1 MPQAEGK
8 IQMTPTT
15 QIRSLCV
22 YCGSSGRGRE
32 SHHEAAI
39 RLGAIMAGAGV
50 RLVYGGGRIGLMG
63 LVADAVLDGGGEVVG
78 IIPRFLDQV
87 EVGHSGVSRLI
98 VTENMHERKEK
109 MAELSDAFVILPGGL
124 GTLDETFE
132 ILTWKQLQL
141 HDKPVVI
148 VDVDG
153 YWQPLVALVD
163 RMVEENYARPEHRAL
178 FRVVGSVEEVLPAL
192 EDMPEFRTEVEAKWM

>member
-1 MPQAEGK
+1 MSPMA
-8 IQMTPTT
+8 

-22 YCGSSGRGRE
+22 YCGSSGRGRP
-32 SHHEAAI
+32 SHHNAATS
-39 RLGAIMAGAGV
+39 LGETLAEAGV

-63 LVADAVLDGGGEVVG
+63 LVADAVLEGGGEVVG

-87 EVGHSGVSRLI
+87 EVGHSGVSQFI
-98 VTENMHERKEK
+98 VTENMHDRKEK
-109 MAELSDAFVILPGGL
+109 MAQMSDGFVILPGGL

-153 YWQPLVALVD
+153 YWKPLVELIDNMIA
-163 RMVEENYARPEHRAL
+163 ENYARPENREL
-178 FRVVGSVEEVLPAL
+178 FRVVGSVDEVLPAL
-192 EDMPEFRTEVEAKWM
+192 DAMPKFDSKVEAKWM

>member
-1 MPQAEGK
+1 
-8 IQMTPTT
+8 MTPVS

-22 YCGSSGRGRE
+22 YCGSSGRGRA

-39 RLGAIMAGAGV
+39 RLGGIMAAAGV
-50 RLVYGGGRIGLMG
+50 RLVYGGGRIGMMG
-63 LVADAVLDGGGEVVG
+63 LVADAVLAGGGEVVG

-109 MAELSDAFVILPGGL
+109 MAELSDAFLILPGGL

-148 VDVDG
+148 ADIDG
-153 YWQPLVALVD
+153 YWRPLMTLID
-163 RMVEENYARPEHRAL
+163 RMIEENYAKPENREL
-178 FRVVGSVEEVLPAL
+178 FRVVSSVDEVLPTL

>member
-1 MPQAEGK
+1 MSPMA
-8 IQMTPTT
+8 

-22 YCGSSGRGRE
+22 YCGSSGRGRQ
-32 SHHEAAI
+32 SHHDAAT
-39 RLGAIMAGAGV
+39 RLGAILAEAGV
-50 RLVYGGGRIGLMG
+50 RLVYGGGRIGMMG
-63 LVADAVLDGGGEVVG
+63 LVADAVLAGGGEVVG

-87 EVGHSGVSRLI
+87 EVGHSGITRLHI
-98 VTENMHERKEK
+98 TENMHERKEM

-148 VDVDG
+148 ADIEG
-153 YWQPLVALVD
+153 YWKPLTDLIDSMIA
-163 RMVEENYARPEHRAL
+163 ESYAHPENRKL

-192 EDMPEFRTEVEAKWM
+192 DEMPKFDTAVEAKWM

>member
-1 MPQAEGK
+1 MARK
-8 IQMTPTT
+8 S

-32 SHHEAAI
+32 SHHEAAR
-39 RLGAIMAGAGV
+39 RLGRLMAEAGV

-63 LVADAVLDGGGEVVG
+63 QVADAVLEGGGEVFG

-87 EVGHSGVSRLI
+87 EVGHSGVSQMI
-98 VTENMHERKEK
+98 VTENMHERKER

-141 HDKPVVI
+141 HDKPVVVADI
-148 VDVDG
+148 DG
-153 YWQPLVALVD
+153 YWQPLVGLID
-163 RMVEENYARPEHRAL
+163 RLVEENYARPEHREL
-178 FRVVGSVEEVLPAL
+178 FRVVASVDEVLPAL
-192 EDMPEFRTEVEAKWM
+192 EAMPEFRGEVEAKWM

>member
-1 MPQAEGK
+1 MAQV
-8 IQMTPTT
+8 
-15 QIRSLCV
+15 RSLCV
-22 YCGSSGRGRE
+22 YCGSSARGRD
-32 SHHEAAI
+32 SHHQAARQLGRLMAEA
-39 RLGAIMAGAGV
+39 RV

-63 LVADAVLDGGGEVVG
+63 LIADAVLQGGGEVVG

-141 HDKPVVI
+141 HDKPVLV

-153 YWQPLVALVD
+153 YWQPLVDLVD
-163 RMVEENYARPEHRAL
+163 RMIEENYAKPEHRAL
-178 FRVVGSVEEVLPAL
+178 FRIVAGVDEVLPAL
-192 EDMPEFRTEVEAKWM
+192 AEMPEFRTEIEAKWM

>member
-1 MPQAEGK
+1 MS
-8 IQMTPTT
+8 

-22 YCGSSGRGRE
+22 YCGSSGRGRP
-32 SHHEAAI
+32 SHHEAAT
-39 RLGAIMAGAGV
+39 RLGAILSEAGV
-50 RLVYGGGRIGLMG
+50 RLVYGGGRIGMMG
-63 LVADAVLDGGGEVVG
+63 LVADAVLEGGGEVVG

-87 EVGHSGVSRLI
+87 EVGHSGVSRMI

-109 MAELSDAFVILPGGL
+109 MAELSDAFLILPGGL

-148 VDVDG
+148 ADIDG
-153 YWQPLVALVD
+153 YWQPLVQLID
-163 RMVEENYARPEHRAL
+163 SLIDENYAKSENREL
-178 FRVVGSVEEVLPAL
+178 FRVVAGVEEVLPAL
-192 EDMPEFRTEVEAKWM
+192 EAMPEFRTEVEAKWM

>member
-1 MPQAEGK
+1 
-8 IQMTPTT
+8 MTPMS

-22 YCGSSGRGRE
+22 YCGSSGRGRP
-32 SHHEAAI
+32 SHHEAAM
-39 RLGAIMAGAGV
+39 RLGGILAKAGV
-50 RLVYGGGRIGLMG
+50 RLVYGGGRIGMMG
-63 LVADAVLDGGGEVVG
+63 LVADAVLAGGGEVVG

-87 EVGHSGVSRLI
+87 EVGHSGVSRLL

-109 MAELSDAFVILPGGL
+109 MAELSDAFLILPGGL

-148 VDVDG
+148 ADIDG
-153 YWQPLVALVD
+153 YWQPLVSLID
-163 RMVEENYARPEHRAL
+163 RMIEENYAKPEHREL
-178 FRVVGSVEEVLPAL
+178 FRVVASVDEVLPAL
-192 EDMPEFRTEVEAKWM
+192 EAMPEFRTEVEAKWM

>member
-1 MPQAEGK
+1 MSKPKSQV
-8 IQMTPTT
+8 
-15 QIRSLCV
+15 RSLCV
-22 YCGSSGRGRE
+22 YCGSSGRGRD
-32 SHHEAAI
+32 SHHDAAR
-39 RLGAIMAGAGV
+39 RLGRLMAEAGV
-50 RLVYGGGRIGLMG
+50 RLVYGGGRIGMMG
-63 LVADAVLDGGGEVVG
+63 LVADAVLEAGGEVVG

-87 EVGHSGVSRLI
+87 EVGHSGVSHMI
-98 VTENMHERKEK
+98 VTDNMHERKEK

-148 VDVDG
+148 ADIDG

-163 RMVEENYARPEHRAL
+163 RLIDENYARPEHREL
-178 FRVVGSVEEVLPAL
+178 FRIVASVDEVLPAL
-192 EDMPEFRTEVEAKWM
+192 EEMPEFRTEIEAKWM